1 MSVPSIVYYYKNKI
15 NNIKYT
21 IKGNKR
27 KKKPSRNGNASLIF
41 KIHPSC
47 RDVFL

>member
-21 IKGNKR
+21 IKGKKR
-27 KKKPSRNGNASLIF
+27 KKTIKEP
-41 KIHPSC
+41 
-47 RDVFL
+47 